1 MNQDKVGKFL
11 ASLRKENNLT
21 QEDIAEKL
29 NVNVKSVSRWENGR
43 NLPDPSIMKEICK
56 IYNVSIN
63 ELFNGE
69 KVKKSNKVRQIFL
82 FYIIVSLTGIFILPT
97 LGIIAPTFII
107 SAILCPI
114 FVLVKLIGY
123 IFKSE
128 KYFEGIINNVKKNI
142 DSSNTI
148 IGSFMCQGKMP
159 LSVRERYE
167 KMREQNNIS
176 LNIDKLIANFDK
188 ALLHPNAD
196 DLKTLEQIVIL
207 YEEE

>member
-1 MNQDKVGKFL
+1 MNQDKIGKFL

-43 NLPDPSIMKEICK
+43 NLPDSSIMKEICK

-97 LGIIAPTFII
+97 LGIIAPAFII

-114 FVLVKLIGY
+114 FGLVKLIGY
-123 IFKSE
+123 IFKFDVPFVM
-128 KYFEGIINNVKKNI
+128 FEFGSYSLNPVLGFVLSIIVGVVLF
-142 DSSNTI
+142 I
-148 IGSFMCQGKMP
+148 IGVVSW
-159 LSVRERYE
+159 
-167 KMREQNNIS
+167 
-176 LNIDKLIANFDK
+176 KLLIKYIHFVTNK
-188 ALLHPNAD
+188 R
-196 DLKTLEQIVIL
+196 KKL
-207 YEEE
+207 YIEL

>member
-1 MNQDKVGKFL
+1 MNQDKIGKFL

-63 ELFNGE
+63 E
-69 KVKKSNKVRQIFL
+69 IFL

-97 LGIIAPTFII
+97 LGIIAPAFII

-114 FVLVKLIGY
+114 FGLVKLIGY
-123 IFKSE
+123 IFKFDVPFVM
-128 KYFEGIINNVKKNI
+128 FEFGSYSLNPVLGFVLSIIVGVVLF
-142 DSSNTI
+142 I
-148 IGSFMCQGKMP
+148 IGVVSW
-159 LSVRERYE
+159 
-167 KMREQNNIS
+167 
-176 LNIDKLIANFDK
+176 KLLIKYIHFVTNK
-188 ALLHPNAD
+188 R
-196 DLKTLEQIVIL
+196 KKL
-207 YEEE
+207 YIEL

>member
-1 MNQDKVGKFL
+1 MNQDKIGKFL

-82 FYIIVSLTGIFILPT
+82 FYIIVSLTGIFIFPT
-97 LGIIAPTFII
+97 LGIIAPAFII
-107 SAILCPI
+107 SAILGLGIPAI
-114 FVLVKLIGY
+114 VVISSVILFIVK
-123 IFKSE
+123 
-128 KYFEGIINNVKKNI
+128 IIERIKEKKNE
-142 DSSNTI
+142 D
-148 IGSFMCQGKMP
+148 
-159 LSVRERYE
+159 
-167 KMREQNNIS
+167 
-176 LNIDKLIANFDK
+176 FDK
-188 ALLHPNAD
+188 YN
-196 DLKTLEQIVIL
+196 K
-207 YEEE
+207 Y

>member
-1 MNQDKVGKFL
+1 MNQDKIGKFL

-29 NVNVKSVSRWENGR
+29 NVNVKSVSRWETGR

-97 LGIIAPTFII
+97 LGIIAPAFII
-107 SAILCPI
+107 SAILGLGIPAI
-114 FVLVKLIGY
+114 VVISSVILFIVK
-123 IFKSE
+123 
-128 KYFEGIINNVKKNI
+128 IIERIKEKKNE
-142 DSSNTI
+142 D
-148 IGSFMCQGKMP
+148 
-159 LSVRERYE
+159 
-167 KMREQNNIS
+167 
-176 LNIDKLIANFDK
+176 FDK
-188 ALLHPNAD
+188 YD
-196 DLKTLEQIVIL
+196 K
-207 YEEE
+207 Y

>member
-1 MNQDKVGKFL
+1 MNQDKIGKFL

-97 LGIIAPTFII
+97 LGIIAPAFII

-114 FVLVKLIGY
+114 FGLVKLIGY
-123 IFKSE
+123 IFKFDVPFVM
-128 KYFEGIINNVKKNI
+128 FEFGSYPLNPVLGFVLSIIVGVVLF
-142 DSSNTI
+142 I
-148 IGSFMCQGKMP
+148 IGVVSW
-159 LSVRERYE
+159 
-167 KMREQNNIS
+167 
-176 LNIDKLIANFDK
+176 KLLIKYIHFVTNK
-188 ALLHPNAD
+188 R
-196 DLKTLEQIVIL
+196 KKL
-207 YEEE
+207 YIEL

>member
-43 NLPDPSIMKEICK
+43 NLPDSSIMKEICK

-114 FVLVKLIGY
+114 FGLVKLIGY
-123 IFKSE
+123 IFKFDVPFVM
-128 KYFEGIINNVKKNI
+128 FEFGSYSLNPILGFVLSIIVGIVLF
-142 DSSNTI
+142 I
-148 IGSFMCQGKMP
+148 IGIVSWKLLIKYIHF
-159 LSVRERYE
+159 VT
-167 KMREQNNIS
+167 
-176 LNIDKLIANFDK
+176 DKRK
-188 ALLHPNAD
+188 
-196 DLKTLEQIVIL
+196 KL
-207 YEEE
+207 YIEL

>member
-1 MNQDKVGKFL
+1 MNQDKIGKFL

-97 LGIIAPTFII
+97 LGIIAPAFII
-107 SAILCPI
+107 MQPL
-114 FVLVKLIGY
+114 LVRTQRMITR
-123 IFKSE
+123 F
-128 KYFEGIINNVKKNI
+128 
-142 DSSNTI
+142 TI
-148 IGSFMCQGKMP
+148 
-159 LSVRERYE
+159 
-167 KMREQNNIS
+167 
-176 LNIDKLIANFDK
+176 
-188 ALLHPNAD
+188 
-196 DLKTLEQIVIL
+196 LKTIRMLAL
-207 YEEE
+207 M